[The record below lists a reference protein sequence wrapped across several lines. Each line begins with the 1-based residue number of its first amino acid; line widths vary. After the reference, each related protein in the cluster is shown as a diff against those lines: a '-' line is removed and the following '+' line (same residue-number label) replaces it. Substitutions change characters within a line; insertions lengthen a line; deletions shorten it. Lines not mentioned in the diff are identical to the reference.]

1 MFESLADDARTEI
14 GLQMDKRLLHIEHKF
29 GKKIIGVNEEL
40 AKVKK
45 DKRMEDRVSRLE
57 DDIAEMRSDIKV
69 RSMTAMIALV
79 AT

>member
-1 MFESLADDARTEI
+1 MLESLADNARTEI
-14 GLQMDKRLLHIEHKF
+14 RLQMDKRLLHVEHKF
-29 GKKIIGVNEEL
+29 EKKIIGVNEEL

-69 RSMTAMIALV
+69 TSMTAMIVLV

>member
-1 MFESLADDARTEI
+1 MLESLADNARTEI
-14 GLQMDKRLLHIEHKF
+14 RLQMDKRLLYIEHKF

-57 DDIAEMRSDIKV
+57 DDIAEMRSNIKV
-69 RSMTAMIALV
+69 TSMTAMIVLV

>member
-14 GLQMDKRLLHIEHKF
+14 GLQMDRRLLHMEHKF
-29 GKKIIGVNEEL
+29 KSKIIGVNEEL

-45 DKRMEDRVSRLE
+45 DKRMEDRVSGIE
-57 DDIAEMRSDIKV
+57 DDIAEIRSDIKV
-69 RSMTAMIALV
+69 KSMTAMIALV

>member
-14 GLQMDKRLLHIEHKF
+14 GLQMDKGLLHIEQKF
-29 GKKIIGVNEEL
+29 EKKIIGVNEEL

-45 DKRMEDRVSRLE
+45 DKRMEDRVSGIE
-57 DDIAEMRSDIKV
+57 DDIAEIRSDIKV
-69 RSMTAMIALV
+69 WSMTAMIALV

>member
-1 MFESLADDARTEI
+1 
-14 GLQMDKRLLHIEHKF
+14 MDKGLLHIEQKF
-29 GKKIIGVNEEL
+29 EKKIIGVNEEL

-69 RSMTAMIALV
+69 TSMTAMIVLV

>member
-1 MFESLADDARTEI
+1 MLESLADNARTEI
-14 GLQMDKRLLHIEHKF
+14 RLQMDKRLLHIEHKF
-29 GKKIIGVNEEL
+29 EKKIIGVNEEL

-57 DDIAEMRSDIKV
+57 DDIAEMRSNIKV
-69 RSMTAMIALV
+69 TSMTAMIVLV